1 MTATDLPDV
10 DDGFFPAPVL
20 HQPSG
25 PPTPLMWAAHTPDE
39 LGHMLAELDV
49 WVTWLVDHYR
59 LDRRY
64 VPSKSSPRST
74 KRGTPRTAPPPTQT
88 LPSHGTN
95 ASRAPAY
102 GWPSAPRGP
111 AAGPGPTG
119 GKATSVRERPTRP
132 SPRC

>member
-64 VPSKSSPRST
+64 VPECWTKHWELIEELSALQQAWYAAYCTTAHADSALTWHERFAGARVRLAECTSRSGC
-74 KRGTPRTAPPPTQT
+74 R
-88 LPSHGTN
+88 
-95 ASRAPAY
+95 
-102 GWPSAPRGP
+102 
-111 AAGPGPTG
+111 PG
-119 GKATSVRERPTRP
+119 AHRR
-132 SPRC
+132 